1 VHSFPASPCAAV
13 HLATTPPGLFIPLLG
28 LAMPHH
34 KRSRAQEAPH
44 FHNTSSCLP
53 LLVINKISMS
63 CCGGKCGCGSSCSC
77 GSGCTGC
84 GSMYPDVEATAGAT
98 MVIASATNKASS
110 GGFEAAAEGGSCD
123 CNTCKCGTS
132 CGCSCCSCN

>member
-1 VHSFPASPCAAV
+1 MRLPRHAAR
-13 HLATTPPGLFIPLLG
+13 AIYTPP
-28 LAMPHH
+28 LALAIPHH

-44 FHNTSSCLP
+44 LLQHQL

-63 CCGGKCGCGSSCSC
+63 CCGGNCGCGSGCKC
-77 GSGCTGC
+77 GGGC
-84 GSMYPDVEATAGAT
+84 GGCKMFPDVEAASTTTT
-98 MVIASATNKASS
+98 MVIAAASSKASS
-110 GGFEAAAEGGSCD
+110 GGFEAATESGGCD